1 MTELEKMERA
11 KMYIEKLANGINP
24 IDGTMIPDNEVV
36 NNVRLSRCFF
46 YVSDVLRQ
54 VIENGGVISGKKEKK
69 TKKVPF
75 NISFE
80 EIQKYP
86 FSDELIPLS
95 TIAENIN
102 GLKKSENM
110 KKLSYKN
117 ISDWLVAI
125 GMLHIV
131 ETADGKTK
139 KKPTGSG
146 VDIGITSEW
155 RNGQY
160 GEYEVVLYN
169 RIAQQFIV
177 DNIDAVI
184 DSIAQKK
191 NKNTSKL
198 SEEDK
203 RILEML
209 GKQLRGA

>member
-11 KMYIEKLANGINP
+11 KMYIDKLANGINP
-24 IDGTMIPDNEVV
+24 IDDRVIPDGDAV

-117 ISDWLVAI
+117 ISDWLVEI
-125 GMLHIV
+125 GMLYIV
-131 ETADGKTK
+131 TKEDGKTK
-139 KKPTGSG
+139 KKPTESG

-155 RNGQY
+155 RNGIY

-177 DNIDAVI
+177 DNIDALI
-184 DSIAQKK
+184 NSISKRKSKK
-191 NKNTSKL
+191 SSKL
-198 SEEDK
+198 TEEDK
-203 RILEML
+203 RILEKL